1 MWSWSCNM
9 VIFMLSSQENQHEND
24 STDCKDAK
32 TTGHIWTYVPK
43 TVGAMNRPLVSWSSC
58 SCLWELSSGCP
69 GKLWNAWRRA
79 SNTDPWKHGVP
90 IGSLNGTILYCKE
103 RWISSPFGQNRG
115 AGLVYHHIQ
124 YHLPSWLNLKFS
136 RKGYEV
142 MLLWQDMARQAIQTA
157 QIPELGL
164 PGVSVRNP
172 IPPTIW
178 LTVRHGKSPT

>member
-79 SNTDPWKHGVP
+79 SNTDPWKYGVP

-124 YHLPSWLNLKFS
+124 YHLPSWLKLKFS